1 MHYDLT
7 ILCDLRH
14 QAPRAALADWWRLAS
29 DLPHRDR
36 AFALHPGFRDRFCPH
51 PSDLPLDTINP
62 LNYFYK
68 LLQLLPYDQEDD
80 DLFGIFWHSPGRVQE
95 GRTSRVATWGHEVP
109 LEAVLGKGKDVV
121 PVV

>member
-1 MHYDLT
+1 MIYD
-7 ILCDLRH
+7 IKHHELRW
-14 QAPRAALADWWRLAS
+14 PIGGCWRS
-29 DLPHRDR
+29 GITPSRSG
-36 AFALHPGFRDRFCPH
+36 FALHPEPCDRFCPR

-68 LLQLLPYDQEDD
+68 LLQLLPYGQEDD

-109 LEAVLGKGKDVV
+109 LEAVLGKGEDVV
-121 PVV
+121 PVVRWTG

>member
-1 MHYDLT
+1 MAAG
-7 ILCDLRH
+7 
-14 QAPRAALADWWRLAS
+14 APG
-29 DLPHRDR
+29 LPHRDR
-36 AFALHPGFRDRFCPH
+36 AFALHPEPCDRFCPH

-68 LLQLLPYDQEDD
+68 LLQLLPYGQEDD

-109 LEAVLGKGKDVV
+109 LEAVLGKGEDVV
-121 PVV
+121 PVVRWTG